1 MIVVVQDAGMESD
14 DNKPFYEEDEE
25 EEEVEKNKKPVFK
38 LLLDQD
44 HKLLLRNAKPLL
56 QSRNA
61 SVSYQSL
68 HCKYTYKY
76 NNCVI
81 LHCSILFKLNNLNFK
96 ARHRLR
102 LCLNRLKTADYG
114 FIVGK
119 KSDRAQIDV

>member
-25 EEEVEKNKKPVFK
+25 EEEVENKKPVFK

-61 SVSYQSL
+61 SVSYQSQ
-68 HCKYTYKY
+68 HY
-76 NNCVI
+76 NYMSTWVVVEKN
-81 LHCSILFKLNNLNFK
+81 
-96 ARHRLR
+96 
-102 LCLNRLKTADYG
+102 
-114 FIVGK
+114 K
-119 KSDRAQIDV
+119 KPV

>member
-1 MIVVVQDAGMESD
+1 MEEREACPIVMIVVVQDAGMESD

-68 HCKYTYKY
+68 HCKY
-76 NNCVI
+76 I
-81 LHCSILFKLNNLNFK
+81 SIRIVSFYIVLF
-96 ARHRLR
+96 
-102 LCLNRLKTADYG
+102 CL
-114 FIVGK
+114 
-119 KSDRAQIDV
+119 S

>member
-1 MIVVVQDAGMESD
+1 MENCYKDSKLFKLLAYLIWNNFVEEQEACLIVKIVVVQDAGMESD

-61 SVSYQSL
+61 SVSYQSQ
-68 HCKYTYKY
+68 HYIV
-76 NNCVI
+76 N
-81 LHCSILFKLNNLNFK
+81 KL
-96 ARHRLR
+96 
-102 LCLNRLKTADYG
+102 
-114 FIVGK
+114 
-119 KSDRAQIDV
+119 